1 MFYPILFSIAGFLSG
16 GVLYSYHVPKL
27 LCGVDVVADSPD
39 HNPGMTNAMKL
50 CGVPVGL
57 LCLALDMAKGFLPV
71 FAALRFLRIED
82 PWLAPVLA
90 APALGHALAV
100 FYPFAGGKAVAV
112 SFGVLLG
119 LLPQSA
125 ADDAYITASVFAGDQ
140 YAVTLQK
147 DTRIT
152 LNQFVGQE
160 GLQISKALST
170 SCVNFASDASSYTIP
185 QAIPKMKARR
195 VFVVLGANDV
205 DGSVSVDSFIAD
217 YKQFLQSIRSAY
229 AYCDIIAV
237 GIPPVTEDSTNAA
250 ETQTRIDQFNQA
262 IAAASSDL
270 GFKYLNTA
278 EALKNTRGYGEGTY
292 FESNGF
298 STSGARALLEYA
310 KSHACNTMDSRPD
323 TSDIPQRASA
333 SAGSNAPVPTS
344 TPTKFT
350 ASYEVEDSAK
360 GTLTGNGQTG
370 VSSVEIQ
377 ADSGTSVNVTAV
389 AAEGFV
395 FYKWSD
401 GVTTATRYDNI
412 TKDISVKAMFNDAR
426 VELTLDKG
434 DTTIKQGESLTV
446 NAAVKLGNKAYDAAN
461 VQWSIN
467 DEMEKNGSS
476 LTFKPDAA
484 GTYTIKAGIE
494 INGTFSTAQLIVT
507 VEAEATTIN
516 ISGTGTLT
524 AGQSTTLTATVENG
538 SGDTLWGCEE
548 TSWRTTGT
556 QVTFTANEP
565 GTYHIHAVNN
575 GADSVFV
582 LTVSAAAT
590 PEPTAVPTPVPEPT
604 SADSTPQ

>member
-1 MFYPILFSIAGFLSG
+1 MRNKYISCYVAAFCAGLLSTACNDFLDEVPDNRTVIDTPEAVSELLVSAYPDANCVFFTESMSDNVTDRGNTLDPYVQPEWNRANRQAFYWEDIDMT
-16 GVLYSYHVPKL
+16 YQ
-27 LCGVDVVADSPD
+27 DSP
-39 HNPGMTNAMKL
+39 NYFW
-50 CGVPVGL
+50 
-57 LCLALDMAKGFLPV
+57 MA
-71 FAALRFLRIED
+71 
-82 PWLAPVLA
+82 
-90 APALGHALAV
+90 
-100 FYPFAGGKAVAV
+100 
-112 SFGVLLG
+112 
-119 LLPQSA
+119 
-125 ADDAYITASVFAGDQ
+125 
-140 YAVTLQK
+140 
-147 DTRIT
+147 
-152 LNQFVGQE
+152 
-160 GLQISKALST
+160 
-170 SCVNFASDASSYTIP
+170 SY
-185 QAIPKMKARR
+185 
-195 VFVVLGANDV
+195 
-205 DGSVSVDSFIAD
+205 
-217 YKQFLQSIRSAY
+217 
-229 AYCDIIAV
+229 
-237 GIPPVTEDSTNAA
+237 
-250 ETQTRIDQFNQA
+250 QA

-333 SAGSNAPVPTS
+333 SAGSNTPVPTS

-565 GTYHIHAVNN
+565 GTYHIHAANN

-590 PEPTAVPTPVPEPT
+590 PEPTAAPTPMPEPT
-604 SADSTPQ
+604 PADSTPQ

>member
-1 MFYPILFSIAGFLSG
+1 MSRERQEER
-16 GVLYSYHVPKL
+16 
-27 LCGVDVVADSPD
+27 
-39 HNPGMTNAMKL
+39 
-50 CGVPVGL
+50 VGL
-57 LCLALDMAKGFLPV
+57 SPIQRKACVVLALC
-71 FAALRFLRIED
+71 
-82 PWLAPVLA
+82 
-90 APALGHALAV
+90 ALALILSILV
-100 FYPFAGGKAVAV
+100 AWVLPGK
-112 SFGVLLG
+112 LG
-119 LLPQSA
+119 LFGGSKDPYDPEAFPLDTTLDCILPQAS

-140 YAVTLQK
+140 YAVSLQK
-147 DTRIT
+147 DSRIT

-160 GLQISKALST
+160 GLKTAKALST
-170 SCVNFASDASSYTIP
+170 SCVNFASDSSTYTIV

-195 VFVVLGANDV
+195 VFVQLGSNDV
-205 DGSVSVDSFIAD
+205 DGTVSVESYIAD

-229 AYCDIIAV
+229 SYCDIIAV
-237 GIPPVTEDSTNAA
+237 AVPPVKQDSTDAA
-250 ETQTRIDQFNQA
+250 QIQTYIDQFNQA
-262 IAAASSDL
+262 LAAACSDL
-270 GFKYLNTA
+270 DVKYLNTA
-278 EALKNTRGYGEGTY
+278 EVLKNSDGYAESTY
-292 FESNGF
+292 FEGSGY
-298 STSGARALLEYA
+298 SASGARVVLEYA
-310 KSHACNTMDSRPD
+310 KSHAYNTMDSRPD
-323 TSDIPQRASA
+323 TSDIPQRASQSVGGNTA
-333 SAGSNAPVPTS
+333 EPTA
-344 TPTKFT
+344 TPEKLT
-350 ASYEVEDSAK
+350 ASYEVEDATK

-370 VSSVEIQ
+370 VPSVEIQ

-446 NAAVKLGNKAYDAAN
+446 NAAVKLGNKAYDATN

-565 GTYHIHAVNN
+565 GTYHIHAANN

-590 PEPTAVPTPVPEPT
+590 PEPTAVPTPMPEPT
-604 SADSTPQ
+604 PADSTPQ